1 MRLFWKRKRK
11 QELYYT
17 ILVEFYTVIMLLP
30 NLVKKKR
37 SIMNTQKC
45 ESVFKNSNITRD
57 TSRECFV
64 RQNEVACFMQS

>member
-37 SIMNTQKC
+37 SNMNTQKC
-45 ESVFKNSNITRD
+45 EGVFKNSNITRD

-64 RQNEVACFMQS
+64 RQSEVACFMQS